1 MERIPRTNRL
11 VWKMESFCKICWNAK
26 IKILSIKASTFH
38 LISLDIQRIKFID
51 DTSSN
56 ARAIMTLNYRQVK
69 VYISQQ
75 CGRFRNNCN
84 HGCKLSWSVNICP
97 LIGLKSNWWFEPSMV
112 KTRAK
117 ETLKPFINLLRNEW
131 YEIWLKFWAMIDVTN
146 IESV

>member
-1 MERIPRTNRL
+1 MVIHYTFLMERIPRTNRL

-75 CGRFRNNCN
+75 FGRSGITVTTDVNCLDLWTFVHLSAWRVTGGLN
-84 HGCKLSWSVNICP
+84 PVWSRRELKKLLSLSLTCSEMN
-97 LIGLKSNWWFEPSMV
+97 GM
-112 KTRAK
+112 
-117 ETLKPFINLLRNEW
+117 
-131 YEIWLKFWAMIDVTN
+131 KFD
-146 IESV
+146 